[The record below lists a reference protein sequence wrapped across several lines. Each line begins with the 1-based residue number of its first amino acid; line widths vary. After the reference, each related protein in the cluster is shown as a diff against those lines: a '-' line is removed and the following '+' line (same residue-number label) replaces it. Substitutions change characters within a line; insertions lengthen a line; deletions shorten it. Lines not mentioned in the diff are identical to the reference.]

1 MSQFK
6 WGIIGTGG
14 IAHAFAKDLTLL
26 EGHSVHAIGSRNQD
40 SAQKFASE
48 FNAPQ
53 AYGSYE
59 ELVHDQTI
67 DAIYVAT
74 PHPSHMENVMQAL
87 NAKKPVLCEKPFSVN
102 ARQAREMVATAKT
115 NNVALMEAMWARF
128 LPHYAK
134 IREIVASGIL
144 GPITTIHADHGQ
156 RLADQNITRLVEP
169 SLAGGALLD
178 LGIYPISFAHMI
190 LGVPN
195 SITAKAVFTEKGV
208 DAQTSIILDY
218 AQGAQAVLN
227 TSMIVQTPC
236 TAVVAGLN
244 GYLEV
249 DRTFYNPAA
258 MRVTLYDGSITEYPK
273 TYIGHGL
280 REQAA
285 EFARIVKSGE
295 RESPILKLEDTVA
308 IMEIMDTVRA
318 QIGLKYPFEN

>member
-14 IAHAFAKDLTLL
+14 IAHAFAKDIALL
-26 EGHSVHAIGSRNQD
+26 EGHSVHAIGSRNLTT
-40 SAQKFASE
+40 AQNFAGE
-48 FNAPQ
+48 FNA
-53 AYGSYE
+53 AMSYGSYE
-59 ELVHDQTI
+59 ELVHDDTI
-67 DAIYVAT
+67 DAVYVAT
-74 PHPSHMENVMQAL
+74 PHPSHIENVLLAL
-87 NAKKPVLCEKPFSVN
+87 NAQKPVLCEKPFSVN
-102 ARQAREMVATAKT
+102 AQQAREMVNTAKA
-115 NNVALMEAMWARF
+115 NNVAIMEAMWARF

-134 IREIVASGIL
+134 IREIVASGVL
-144 GPITTIHADHGQ
+144 GQITTIHADHGQ
-156 RLADQNITRLVEP
+156 RLADQDIPRLVEP

-190 LGVPN
+190 LGIPT
-195 SITAKAVFTEKGV
+195 SITANAVLTEKGV
-208 DAQTSIILDY
+208 DAQTSIILNY
-218 AQGAQAVLN
+218 PHGAQAVLN

-249 DRTFYNPAA
+249 DRTFYNPTS
-258 MRVTLYDGSITEYPK
+258 MRVTLYDGSITEYPN

-285 EFARIVKSGE
+285 EFARVVQSGE
-295 RESPILKLEDTVA
+295 KESPILRTSDTVA
-308 IMEIMDTVRA
+308 IMEIMDSVRD